1 MKAIVKL
8 LFIVTLL
15 LGACKD
21 EEPPLKEDLYPDTPL
36 TTPSASTA
44 QLFYKNQFVYE
55 IFVYRFDPILNKW
68 TDRIR
73 SHFPTVPSNDDSII
87 GFTNPYV
94 LDSGVALFDMVKLY
108 STQIASPTNNI
119 KTAKINAEKVLQFFP
134 DFEGAKTGI
143 VKVIPQDI
151 VISKNPNSTFEP
163 GVPTFKIGISGSGTY
178 DERTKIIDL
187 EVIFNE
193 TAIGGAAVVK
203 RKYTMSVD
211 PQTLN

>member
-15 LGACKD
+15 LGACKE

-73 SHFPTVPSNDDSII
+73 SHFPLIPTNDPTVL
-87 GFTNPYV
+87 GFANPYAP
-94 LDSGVALFDMVKLY
+94 DSGVALFDMVRLY

-119 KTAKINAEKVLQFFP
+119 RTAKINVERALQFFP
-134 DFEGAKTGI
+134 DFEGAKTGV
-143 VKVIPQDI
+143 VKVIPQD
-151 VISKNPNSTFEP
+151 VIITKNPNSTFEP
-163 GVPTFKIGISGSGTY
+163 GIPTFKIGISGSGTY
-178 DERTKIIDL
+178 DERTKIINL
-187 EVIFNE
+187 EVIFDE
-193 TAIGGAAVVK
+193 TNIGGPSAVK
-203 RKYTMSVD
+203 RRYTMSVEE
-211 PQTLN
+211 QTLN